1 MWYIYTME
9 YYLVTKRDGIL
20 IRAITQMRPENM
32 LSEISQTKTNSAWFY
47 FCEVPGIAK
56 FIKKV
61 E

>member
-1 MWYIYTME
+1 MQ

-20 IRAITQMRPENM
+20 IRAVTQMRPENM
-32 LSEISQTKTNSAWFY
+32 LSEISQIKTNSAWFY